1 MIGRRRSGR
10 LWQGL
15 LLLWLPTLIL
25 LGALNLRRQLPGL
38 PQGANRQAVLEAGD
52 FAVNRYTDA
61 QGQEYLDFT
70 ISIQGKTR
78 TLIDRVYD
86 YRVQEGKIYAR
97 GVTGAAAADPSAG
110 ACRLYVSKQY
120 PRYRQAWPGVT
131 LVDSIQRFPLA
142 DYRLLQ
148 TLGERY
154 QAFPDPAPNRQT
166 LLVLGCGRFRIEQVS
181 GADGFR
187 RLQLADAQAR
197 ELAVGYTVR
206 IFRDIES
213 YQIENETLYI
223 RAREGYACLRP
234 QGGEFTVVY
243 FDYGSK
249 IYYSTMPD
257 IHIERDLSALPPHD
271 RLLLSRLP
279 SSNRL

>member
-1 MIGRRRSGR
+1 MVWRRRSGR

-15 LLLWLPTLIL
+15 LFLWLPTLIL
-25 LGALNLRRQLPGL
+25 LGVLNLRQQLPGL
-38 PQGANRQAVLEAGD
+38 PQGANRRAILRIGD

-61 QGQEYLDFT
+61 QGQEYLDLT
-70 ISIQGKTR
+70 ISIQGKPR
-78 TLIDRVYD
+78 TLINRVYD
-86 YRVQEGKIYAR
+86 YRVQQGKLYVR
-97 GVTGAAAADPSAG
+97 GVTGAAAADLSTG
-110 ACRLYVSKQY
+110 VCRLYASKQY
-120 PRYRQAWPGVT
+120 PRYRYAWPGVT

-142 DYRLLQ
+142 DYRCLQ
-148 TLGERY
+148 ALGERY
-154 QAFPDPAPNRQT
+154 QAFPNSAPGRQT
-166 LLVLGCGRFRIEQVS
+166 LLSLGCGRFRIEQSV

-206 IFRDIES
+206 IFQDIES
-213 YQIENETLYI
+213 YQLENETLYI

-243 FDYGSK
+243 YDYGSK

-257 IHIERDLSALPPHD
+257 IHIERSLEALPPHD

-279 SSNRL
+279 SANRT

>member
-38 PQGANRQAVLEAGD
+38 PQGTNRQAVLQAGD

-131 LVDSIQRFPLA
+131 APKLPAVPTELDQSQQRPLQRA
-142 DYRLLQ
+142 H
-148 TLGERY
+148 
-154 QAFPDPAPNRQT
+154 PARVQR
-166 LLVLGCGRFRIEQVS
+166 GRGGGR
-181 GADGFR
+181 
-187 RLQLADAQAR
+187 
-197 ELAVGYTVR
+197 T
-206 IFRDIES
+206 
-213 YQIENETLYI
+213 
-223 RAREGYACLRP
+223 REGR
-234 QGGEFTVVY
+234 
-243 FDYGSK
+243 
-249 IYYSTMPD
+249 
-257 IHIERDLSALPPHD
+257 
-271 RLLLSRLP
+271 
-279 SSNRL
+279 